1 MNKCVKAPHVDKK
14 HHHHHHDN
22 LKNYALKHH
31 TLDALLN
38 VVTNSMLHQLKG
50 CNYSYIYI

>member
-1 MNKCVKAPHVDKK
+1 MNKCVKASHVDKK
-14 HHHHHHDN
+14 HHHHHDN